1 MIEKAKSLLTHT
13 KQSESQCP
21 ATQLALFVTGPHVPP
36 LHCEPARRVRP
47 IPMRLDARRLNMRAA
62 VSPHSLGHYKS
73 GKMRFTIVDRS
84 VNVLWRVY
92 RNEQVLGVR

>member
-21 ATQLALFVTGPHVPP
+21 ATQLALFVT
-36 LHCEPARRVRP
+36 EPARRVRP